1 MAETAKKEAVYDDLR
16 DVPENMIGEIIA
28 GELIVSPRPSPRHSH
43 TVSVLDIRI
52 GPPYRFGE
60 GGPGGWIILFEPEI
74 AFGEHFLVP
83 DLAGWKKERLSS
95 PPETNF
101 IPIAPDWI
109 CEVLSPETFRR
120 DRIKKMPIYA
130 QYKVPFLW
138 LVDPIARTLEVFRL
152 ESGRW
157 SLISTHADNDKVQA
171 EPFQDIEI
179 DLAYLWW

>member
-1 MAETAKKEAVYDDLR
+1 MAETAKKEAGYDDLYQ
-16 DVPENMIGEIIA
+16 VPENMVGEIIA
-28 GELIVSPRPSPRHSH
+28 GELVVSPRPSPRHSH

-60 GGPGGWIILFEPEI
+60 GGPGGWIILFEPEV
-74 AFGEHFLVP
+74 AFDEHLLVP
-83 DLAGWKKERLSS
+83 DLAGWKKEKLTN

-101 IPIAPDWI
+101 IAIAPDWI
-109 CEVLSPETFRR
+109 CEVLSPESFRR

-157 SLISTHADNDKVQA
+157 SLLSTHADNDKVRA
-171 EPFQDIEI
+171 EPFQEIEL
-179 DLAYLWW
+179 DLSYLWW